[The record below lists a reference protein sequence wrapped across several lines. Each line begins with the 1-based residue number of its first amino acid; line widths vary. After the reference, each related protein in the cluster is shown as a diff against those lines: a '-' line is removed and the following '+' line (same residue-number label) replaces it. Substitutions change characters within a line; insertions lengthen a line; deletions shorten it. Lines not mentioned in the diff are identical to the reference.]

1 MSKSIH
7 RAEWKIALVK
17 RYLSGEGSYA
27 EIAEAHSIGET
38 TLKDWVRKYQEQG
51 EAGFWCGTGNRRY
64 SKDFKIKCVKFV
76 LCGKGTVDEIVAKYN
91 ISSRS
96 VLRSWIMKY
105 NANMEGSFCS
115 ISKTAVTTAAT
126 AACIFSYFP
135 GLLDKGRFRFCTEPG
150 LWFLEVWLFGGS
162 HSRKRSATQHSGE
175 TAPFCQ
181 QMPYPG
187 RINVNYPPDVK

>member
-1 MSKSIH
+1 MSKSRH
-7 RAEWKIALVK
+7 SAEWKIALVK

-38 TLKDWVRKYQEQG
+38 TLKNWVRKYQEQG
-51 EAGFWCGTGNRRY
+51 EAGFWCGTGNRHY
-64 SKDFKIKCVKFV
+64 SKDFKIKCVKSV

-91 ISSRS
+91 ISDRS

-135 GLLDKGRFRFCTEPG
+135 GLLDKGRFSSRSHG
-150 LWFLEVWLFGGS
+150 LIKLL
-162 HSRKRSATQHSGE
+162 T
-175 TAPFCQ
+175 TP
-181 QMPYPG
+181 
-187 RINVNYPPDVK
+187 

>member
-1 MSKSIH
+1 MLNLFYCDNGVGFAPNPNIYYRTEISKVYFRGITMSKSRH

-51 EAGFWCGTGNRRY
+51 EAGFWRGTGNRHY
-64 SKDFKIKCVKFV
+64 SKDFKIKCVKSV

-105 NANMEGSFCS
+105 NANMELKNYAPKREVYMAEARRKTTLEERKEIVDYC
-115 ISKTAVTTAAT
+115 ISHNNDYKARFAA
-126 AACIFSYFP
+126 
-135 GLLDKGRFRFCTEPG
+135 
-150 LWFLEVWLFGGS
+150 
-162 HSRKRSATQHSGE
+162 
-175 TAPFCQ
+175 
-181 QMPYPG
+181 
-187 RINVNYPPDVK
+187 